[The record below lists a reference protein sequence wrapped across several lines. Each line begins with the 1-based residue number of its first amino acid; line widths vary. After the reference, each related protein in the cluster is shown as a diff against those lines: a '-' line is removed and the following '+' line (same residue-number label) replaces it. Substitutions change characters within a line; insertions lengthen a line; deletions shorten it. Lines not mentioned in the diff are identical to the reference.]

1 MTQIEG
7 KFYPLQKEEWVQVC
21 KELSSGARDVLYYI
35 RTSDPYG
42 NGVDLTAAAIALELG
57 VNRSTVSR
65 ALKELDAKGYI
76 ELEIIKARATIS
88 GKGLLVTDTVD
99 DAEMQPRC
107 KNATDSAEMQQPVQ
121 NCNTECENAT
131 TSAEMQQ
138 TEAETLT
145 QQGTQTPKTSKIP
158 KTFKTPLERRQEV
171 LSVWEEFKDRLKI
184 YGVYAQMWVGED
196 LIDRDDYQECVKASY
211 KHSPE
216 ELRRRLIAF
225 CMRVKDMKANEIGDI
240 YRYLKSYLTTS

>member
-99 DAEMQPRC
+99 DAKTQPRC
-107 KNATDSAEMQQPVQ
+107 KNATAGAETQQPVQ
-121 NCNTECENAT
+121 NCNDECENAT
-131 TSAEMQQ
+131 ASAEMQQ
-138 TEAETLT
+138 AERE
-145 QQGTQTPKTSKIP
+145 TQTGKGFQVAKTSKTLKNI
-158 KTFKTPLERRQEV
+158 KNSSERREEI
-171 LSVWEEFKDRLKI
+171 LKVWSEFENRLKV
-184 YGVYAQMWVGED
+184 YGVYSKMWVWQD
-196 LIDRDDYQECVKASY
+196 LIDRDDYQDCVKASY

-216 ELRRRLIAF
+216 ELGRRLIAF

-240 YRYLKSYLTTS
+240 YRFLKSYLTSS

>member
-88 GKGLLVTDTVD
+88 GKGLLVTGTVD

-107 KNATDSAEMQQPVQ
+107 KNATDGAEMQQPVQ
-121 NCNTECENAT
+121 NCNAECENAT
-131 TSAEMQQ
+131 PSAEMQQ
-138 TEAETLT
+138 PEAETQS
-145 QQGTQTPKTSKIP
+145 QQGSRIPKTSKTI
-158 KTFKTPLERRQEV
+158 KTFKTPLERREEI
-171 LSVWEEFKDRLKI
+171 LKVWTEFEDRLKTYGI
-184 YGVYAQMWVGED
+184 YSKMWVSED
-196 LIDRDDYQECVKASY
+196 LIDRTDYQECVRESY

-225 CMRVKDMKANEIGDI
+225 CMRVKDMKANEISDK
-240 YRYLKSYLTTS
+240 YRYLKSYLATS